1 MGKKLNQGLG
11 MRKGLI
17 GKGSKGTLGGDGN
30 VLYLDFDG
38 AFMTV
43 YICHT
48 SLNYVLENSEFYCT

>member
-1 MGKKLNQGLG
+1 
-11 MRKGLI
+11 MRKGLT
-17 GKGSKGTLGGDGN
+17 GKGSEGTLGGDGN

-48 SLNYVLENSEFYCT
+48 SSNYVLENSEFYCT